1 MHQVMARGIEK
12 LDILYEDRWFIAI
25 DKPSGLLSVGA
36 PGRGEVTAYDL
47 VNSYLEHR
55 YNRATRAFVLH
66 RIDQFTSGVLLFA
79 KKRDMQEYMR
89 EYWNEIIDKRQYAAV
104 LQGVPAPKEG
114 RIVSWLTEN
123 SRNFTVYSSPVDNGG
138 QMAISNYRVL
148 SDDGN
153 RSLVE
158 FTLETGRKNQIRVH
172 AATHLGCPVL
182 GDRKYG
188 NESSCKDVKRLCLH
202 HRGIEFIHPAT
213 EQPVRIESNVPR
225 YFKTLLNK

>member
-1 MHQVMARGIEK
+1 MARGIEK
-12 LDILYEDRWFIAI
+12 LDILFEDNWFIAV

-47 VNSYLEHR
+47 VNAYLEHR
-55 YNRATRAFVLH
+55 YNGAVRAFVLH

-89 EYWNEIIDKRQYAAV
+89 EWWNEIIEKRQYIAV
-104 LQGVPAPKEG
+104 LQGIPKQNEG

-123 SRNFTVYSSPVDNGG
+123 PINFTVYSSLTDNGG
-138 QMAISNYRVL
+138 QMAISNYKVL
-148 SDDGN
+148 SEDGK

-158 FTLETGRKNQIRVH
+158 FSIETGRKNQIRVH
-172 AATHLGCPVL
+172 AASQLGCPVL

-188 NESSCKDVKRLCLH
+188 NAASCKDVKRLCLH
-202 HRGIEFIHPAT
+202 HRGIEFVHPAT
-213 EQPVRIESNVPR
+213 ERPVHIESKTPR
-225 YFKTLLNK
+225 YFKQML